1 MKFFLNIPEETL
13 MKFNSFGLKM
23 SYVFET
29 PVYTLL
35 LIKSSSTDIIIS
47 GLMIRSLVAESNII
61 RW

>member
-47 GLMIRSLVAESNII
+47 GLMI
-61 RW
+61 